1 MKTLVIYSSKNESS
15 LKKVEAWGKRHSG
28 YTFLE
33 VSDSKSIK
41 EFKEN
46 NTTVRVVELDKAPT
60 PKIEKPKKEVV
71 KKVEK
76 PVAEK
81 PKAKKKVVAEKP
93 TTKKKTKTS
102 AVKKKTAKKK
112 K

>member
-1 MKTLVIYSSKNESS
+1 MKTLVIYSGKNESS

-76 PVAEK
+76 PVVE
-81 PKAKKKVVAEKP
+81 KKVVAKKP
-93 TTKKKTKTS
+93 TTNKKARTS
-102 AVKKKTAKKK
+102 VVKKKTAKKK